1 MFYVLMSFWS
11 GIRFV
16 RAGFLFAGNLC
27 GAVFL
32 QVHVLVADALAEVFF
47 VQLFL
52 EQEEITQVE
61 RNPTQECL
69 LITGSVRA
77 SDTRTSYLFGF
88 HDLLNVLQLLL
99 QLPFLLA

>member
-11 GIRFV
+11 CLRFG
-16 RAGFLFAGNLC
+16 RAGFFLRGIFS

-32 QVHVLVADALAEVFF
+32 QVHVLVADALPEVFF

-61 RNPTQECL
+61 KNPTQECL
-69 LITGSVRA
+69 LITSSVQA
-77 SDTRTSYLFGF
+77 SDTWTSYLFGF
-88 HDLLNVLQLLL
+88 HNLLNVLQLLL